1 MKPSAIDADRIAGAI
16 AFPIEQL
23 SDVAINVIIRPTVQ
37 VGYYKKMKLLE
48 VVKWQSMKK

>member
-23 SDVAINVIIRPTVQ
+23 SDVAIKERIIFLFKMVNN
-37 VGYYKKMKLLE
+37 KK
-48 VVKWQSMKK
+48 